1 MGTFDEKSIS
11 EAKQK
16 LPNIIREAAKG
27 YEVITRNFKSS
38 SKEKT
43 SIISTEIF
51 EEILD
56 NGYKFYPE
64 IEEDTDGK
72 GFTVSINN
80 LLIHGDGAT
89 LFDAL
94 YDLAENLM
102 DYSRDFLK
110 KIDFYRQIENR
121 KNHYPYL
128 RRIARYDDIKKVME
142 VIAECH
148 TGLQQVI

>member
-56 NGYKFYPE
+56 YIIVLKNCEKKQDLFELIAYNLYITCFQRTIITSVYR
-64 IEEDTDGK
+64 
-72 GFTVSINN
+72 SI
-80 LLIHGDGAT
+80 LHHYFR
-89 LFDAL
+89 FDYL
-94 YDLAENLM
+94 V
-102 DYSRDFLK
+102 LK
-110 KIDFYRQIENR
+110 I
-121 KNHYPYL
+121 
-128 RRIARYDDIKKVME
+128 IAF
-142 VIAECH
+142 
-148 TGLQQVI
+148 